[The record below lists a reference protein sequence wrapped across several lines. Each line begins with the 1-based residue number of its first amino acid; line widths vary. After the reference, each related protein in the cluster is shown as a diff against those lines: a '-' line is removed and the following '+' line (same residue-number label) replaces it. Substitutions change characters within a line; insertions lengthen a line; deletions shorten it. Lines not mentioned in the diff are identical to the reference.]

1 VVYVDTRSSQHT
13 ELAAFLMSRR
23 TRLRPESCGLP
34 QFTRRRRTP
43 GLRRDE
49 VSALAGISTA
59 YYTWIEQ
66 GRTFDVS
73 VEVLEAIAGALQL
86 NEIEAAHLFTLA
98 GKATPHPVLAI
109 DSVAVW
115 RDAICQFVRLF
126 EYGPALALS
135 PCLAVTAANHAARK
149 ALEVDVGTNFA
160 EAFFFGARAAIYRSA
175 DTLAGALV
183 ALLRRNHARDIEN
196 EHFNDIVGR
205 LRERSAVFKALWDGH
220 IVDSAPLF
228 EVEIE
233 QFGSGRAPFDGVIV
247 SDPIAAREFALFM
260 NKSNK
265 SNEEFVQCL

>member
-1 VVYVDTRSSQHT
+1 VIYTDTRSSRHT

-34 QFTRRRRTP
+34 QFTRRRRTS

-86 NEIEAAHLFTLA
+86 NEVEAAHIFTLA
-98 GKATPHPVLAI
+98 GKATPQRVPAI
-109 DSVAVW
+109 DSIAAW
-115 RDAICQFVRLF
+115 REAICQLVRLF
-126 EYGPALALS
+126 AYGPALVLS
-135 PCLAVTAANHAARK
+135 PCLDVTAANHAAREN
-149 ALEVDVGTNFA
+149 LEVDVGDNFA
-160 EAFFFGARAAIYRSA
+160 EAAFFGSGASIYRSA
-175 DTLAGALV
+175 DALAGALV
-183 ALLRRNHARDIEN
+183 ALLRRNHARDVEN
-196 EHFNDIVGR
+196 EHLNDIVGG
-205 LRERSAVFKALWDGH
+205 LRERSAAFKALWDRH

-233 QFGSGRAPFDGVIV
+233 RSGSWRAPFDGVIV

-260 NKSNK
+260 NKSNA
-265 SNEEFVQCL
+265 EFVQCL